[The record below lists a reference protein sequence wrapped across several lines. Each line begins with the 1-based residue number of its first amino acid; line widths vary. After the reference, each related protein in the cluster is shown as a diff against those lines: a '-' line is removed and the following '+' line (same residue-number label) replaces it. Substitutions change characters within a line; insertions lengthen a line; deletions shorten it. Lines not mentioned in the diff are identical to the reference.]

1 MNKKIVGWAVG
12 FLMTA
17 YVVFC
22 GAVYFFPQYFFY
34 NPTNVKADIASPLND
49 GLKLS
54 EVGYQSSD
62 GIQLYGWIKAPQKGK
77 KMIVYYH
84 GNSYNIEKFYHKLKP
99 LAQAGYGIFM
109 PEYRGF
115 GGINGEITQKGLEA
129 DALSAIEYLHSIGYH
144 NRQIVLYGMSL
155 GSHTSSYVAANAK
168 GGKFAGLIL
177 EVPFDSLLNVVKQRI
192 WPLFPF
198 ELMVKDKY
206 DNIANIQAID
216 IPLLIMGGSN
226 DKVVPIE
233 RAVNLFN
240 FANEPKEMIVYD
252 GGEHSKLFDFANYKD
267 ILSWLKGK

>member
-1 MNKKIVGWAVG
+1 MNKKIVYWAVG

-54 EVGYQSSD
+54 EVTYQSSD
-62 GIQLYGWIKAPQKGK
+62 GTQLYGWIKAPQKGK

-84 GNSYNIEKFYHKLKP
+84 GNSDNIEKCYHKRKP

-115 GGINGEITQKGLEA
+115 GGINGEITQTGLEA
-129 DALSAIEYLHSIGYH
+129 DALAAIEYLHSIGYH

-177 EVPFDSLLNVVKQRI
+177 KVPFDSLLNVVKQRI

-240 FANEPKEMIVYD
+240 SANEPKEMIVYD

-267 ILSWLKGK
+267 ILSWLKDK

>member
-1 MNKKIVGWAVG
+1 MKKKIFYIVFTIILIAYIGFCMAVR
-12 FLMTA
+12 FM
-17 YVVFC
+17 
-22 GAVYFFPQYFFY
+22 PQYFFY
-34 NPTNVKADIASPLND
+34 NPTNVKADIAAPLND
-49 GLKLS
+49 RLKLS

-115 GGINGEITQKGLEA
+115 GDINGEITQTGLEA
-129 DALSAIEYLHSIGYH
+129 DALAAIEYLHSIGYH

-198 ELMVKDKY
+198 EMIVKDKY
-206 DNIANIQAID
+206 DNIANIKAID
-216 IPLLIMGGSN
+216 IPLLIMGGSK

-267 ILSWLKGK
+267 ILSWLKDK